1 MIGKLIGAFAGSKL
15 ADNTRASI
23 GGPTGAALG
32 VAAATV
38 AKRLSLP
45 ALVAITA
52 GGYFAKKYFD
62 QREDTASDTGTQKPV
77 PEVKP
82 SAT

>member
-1 MIGKLIGAFAGSKL
+1 MIGKMIGAFAGSKL
-15 ADNTRASI
+15 AKNTSGL
-23 GGPTGAALG
+23 GGSTGAVIGIGAMAL
-32 VAAATV
+32 

-52 GGYFAKKYFD
+52 GSYFAKKHFD
-62 QREDTASDTGTQKPV
+62 KREEAEATPAGKP
-77 PEVKP
+77 KIAP

>member
-15 ADNTRASI
+15 ASSTTGTV
-23 GGPTGAALG
+23 GGPMGAALG
-32 VAAATV
+32 VGAATI

-52 GGYFAKKYFD
+52 GGYFAKRYMDKKK
-62 QREDTASDTGTQKPV
+62 QEETTPTPPKVS
-77 PEVKP
+77 P